1 MERVLV
7 TGLGVVS
14 CLGTDLDSYWAGLL
28 GASSKPAP
36 VDDPAANMKNRLLYG
51 IGPVPEPPPDGAGR
65 SGRSAT
71 FAVHA
76 GAAAL
81 RDAGLPVDDDGL
93 VVDGLGIPVD
103 RARVGVAV
111 GTGVGDCSIP
121 ERSRHDG
128 STVEGLEAFPFK
140 VGSVLASQLA
150 LGGPMVSVSTACSA
164 SAYSVSLAVDAIRDG
179 RADVVLAGGA
189 DGYTRVGVACFNRL
203 GALDPER
210 CRPFDAGRRGTVFGE
225 GAAFLVL
232 ESESHARRRGRDRH
246 YGVIEGTGWSC
257 DGHHATAPDAGA
269 RQIVRAMQAALTEAG
284 VGPDEIGCV
293 VPHGTGTPL
302 NDVVESRAL
311 HEVLGPVAAS
321 LPVYSLKALLG
332 HTGGAAGA
340 FALLTAAM
348 ILDRGVVPP
357 NIPIERPDPDCEIRL
372 HDGAP
377 LAAGP
382 EHVLINA
389 YAFGGN
395 NISVV
400 VGRGER

>member
-14 CLGTDLDSYWAGLL
+14 CLGSDLDSYWTGLL
-28 GASSKPAP
+28 GARSAPAP
-36 VDDPAANMKNRLLYG
+36 VDDPDANMKIRLLYG
-51 IGPVPEPPPDGAGR
+51 IGPMPPPSADGAGR
-65 SGRSAT
+65 PGRTST

-76 GAAAL
+76 GTAAL
-81 RDAGLPVDDDGL
+81 VDAGLPVEDGEL
-93 VVDGLGIPVD
+93 AAGGPV
-103 RARVGVAV
+103 RADRVGVAV
-111 GTGVGDCSIP
+111 GTGVGDCSLP
-121 ERSRHDG
+121 ERARQDG
-128 STVEGLEAFPFK
+128 AQPDGLDAFPFK
-140 VGSVLASQLA
+140 VGSVLAGRLGV
-150 LGGPMVSVSTACSA
+150 GGPVVSVSTACSA
-164 SAYSVSLAVDAIRDG
+164 SAYSVSLGVDMIRDG

-210 CRPFDAGRRGTVFGE
+210 CRPFDARRKGTIFGE

-232 ESESHARRRGRDRH
+232 ESESHARARGRDRY
-246 YGVIEGTGWSC
+246 YGVVEGTGWSC
-257 DGHHATAPDAGA
+257 DGHHATAPEAGA
-269 RQIVRAMQAALTEAG
+269 RQIVRAMEAALAEAA
-284 VGPDEIGCV
+284 VEPADIGCV

-311 HEVLGPVAAS
+311 HRALGAAAGT

-340 FALLTAAM
+340 FALLTAM
-348 ILDRGVVPP
+348 LMLDRGTVPP
-357 NIPIERPDPDCEIRL
+357 NVPLAEPDPDCAIRL
-372 HDGAP
+372 PTGSP
-377 LAAGP
+377 LHSEP
-382 EHVLINA
+382 RHILVNA

-395 NISVV
+395 NISVL